1 MEMLSI
7 AIITNNTFYKLGLIS
22 LLKNILNKKTD
33 KDYLLNNAYEQK
45 ERKKHNVIFED
56 FMVIVNIYK
65 DGFFSDESVNEFDK
79 PMLTVNIPF
88 NSDRLDINE
97 IVSKINKIIKLARLN
112 GCDMTS
118 KEIIDFLELE
128 DNLQLSVTESSL
140 VKLTSQGYS
149 INDIS
154 VMLNRSEKTIL
165 NYRRSVIKKLG
176 ILNKLEFYNY
186 SSNMKNYGSKDA
198 ILINI

>member
-22 LLKNILNKKTD
+22 LLKNILNKKID

>member
-1 MEMLSI
+1 MLSI
-7 AIITNNTFYKLGLIS
+7 AIITNNTFYKLGLIY
-22 LLKNILNKKTD
+22 LLKNILNKKID

>member
-22 LLKNILNKKTD
+22 LLKNILNKKID
-33 KDYLLNNAYEQK
+33 RDYLLNNAYEQK

>member
-1 MEMLSI
+1 MLSI

-22 LLKNILNKKTD
+22 LLKNILNKKID

>member
-22 LLKNILNKKTD
+22 LLKNILNKKID

-65 DGFFSDESVNEFDK
+65 DGFFSDESINEFDK

>member
-7 AIITNNTFYKLGLIS
+7 AIITNNTFYKLGLIY
-22 LLKNILNKKTD
+22 LLKNILNKKID